1 MFTGIVEELGTVE
14 SVERGDAGLRLKV
27 AAGLSSGLRAGD
39 SVAVSGACLT
49 VAKCD
54 ERSFEADVMPQTAR
68 VTTLGEREVGDR
80 VNLETPVRAGDPL
93 GGHIVQGHV
102 DCVGEV
108 GSVDEDGFARR
119 LGVSVPD
126 VQQRYLIERGSVTVD
141 GVSLT
146 VAALTPAGFEVSLIP
161 ETLERT
167 TLGRVAPGATNVNVE
182 LDVLARHV
190 ERLLRFKEEG
200 ST

>member
-14 SVERGDAGLRLKV
+14 HVERGDAGLRLRV
-27 AAGLSSGLRAGD
+27 AAALSAAVRDGD

-49 VAKCD
+49 VASRD
-54 ERSFEADVMPQTAR
+54 DRSFEADVMRQTAR
-68 VTTLGEREVGDR
+68 LTTLGARQAGDR

-108 GSVDEDGFARR
+108 ASVAEDGFARR
-119 LGVSVPD
+119 IGITVPRE
-126 VQQRYLIERGSVTVD
+126 QHRYVVERGSVAID

-146 VAALTPAGFEVSLIP
+146 VAALTADGFEVSLIP
-161 ETLERT
+161 ETLART
-167 TLGRVAPGATNVNVE
+167 TLGAVAAGATNVNVE

-190 ERLLRFKEEG
+190 ERLLRFAEEG
-200 ST
+200 SS